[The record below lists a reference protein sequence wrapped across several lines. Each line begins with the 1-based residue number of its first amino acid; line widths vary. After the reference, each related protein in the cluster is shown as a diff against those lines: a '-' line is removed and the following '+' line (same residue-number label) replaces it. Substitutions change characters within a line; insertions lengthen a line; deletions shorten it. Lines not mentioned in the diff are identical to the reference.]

1 MEQRNE
7 IFFKNGKNEK
17 EKESLRGQF
26 SYWQNV
32 CNLSLSTAN
41 EGSMKA
47 QESQLTENTELGT

>member
-1 MEQRNE
+1 MGWWKGHGIERNE

-32 CNLSLSTAN
+32 CNLSISTTS

-47 QESQLTENTELGT
+47 